1 MALHKVL
8 TQLLACSRVHYE
20 QVDLTPPLLGHTAS
34 DSLAGFFHLHKDL
47 ANMASVENSQNQH
60 EKELVGW
67 FYPTDEMKSEAY
79 VSSMDRYKELYDKS
93 IDNPAEFWAD
103 IASEFFWKVPP
114 SKEKFMDFN
123 FDTRKGNVF
132 IKWMEGAV
140 TNISYNVLDRNVE
153 KGLGENVAFYW

>member
-1 MALHKVL
+1 MHKV
-8 TQLLACSRVHYE
+8 R
-20 QVDLTPPLLGHTAS
+20 
-34 DSLAGFFHLHKDL
+34 

-103 IASEFFWKVPP
+103 FASEFFWKVPP